1 MDDSSLGSLHRR
13 TRQNHGYPGV
23 FLHPATDNASWPSTD
38 PDDQDPGGGS
48 GAARPWWRRP
58 LTIALAAAAGALA
71 VAYVIGAIAT
81 IGEVPGGTTVAGV
94 AVGGLSPAEA
104 QAKLTAALTPRLAQ
118 PVQVSAGDRTA
129 RFVPASAKIQVDYAA
144 TVAQAGTQSPTPWGL
159 LGSLFGGREFRVMSS
174 GDDQALNAVIAGL
187 RPAVDRPMTEGD
199 VRFDGVAPVP
209 VQPEAG
215 QELDE
220 TAARQALVTEWANAA
235 DVKLPIR
242 TLQPKVPAD
251 EVRRAV
257 DEIAKPAVSAPAT
270 VRGDGRD
277 AAVTPARI
285 AAALRFRAGDN
296 GNLVPSLDKDK
307 LGAVA
312 DKLAATEKQGQ
323 DARMDF
329 SSGSPVVTPSTDGR
343 QIDWDQTLAGLLKA
357 ITGPGDRAVQAK
369 YTDVPAKVTSGA
381 VKSLGIKEVIGE
393 FTTTGFAQDSG
404 VNIRVVAQKVN
415 GAIVKPGETF
425 SLNGYTGPRGT
436 PQGYV
441 EAGVI
446 EEGVPAREV
455 GGGISQFATTTYN
468 AAYFAGMTDAGHK
481 EHSFYISRYPAAR
494 EATVFQNPD
503 GSSVIDLK
511 FANDSATGVAIQTIW
526 TNSSITVKLWG
537 TKHVNVESVPGPKHD
552 FVNPPTVTKSD
563 ASCKPVQGK
572 PGFTASDTRVI
583 RDLGGKE
590 LSRHTRNVRYNPE
603 PTVVCAGS
611 G

>member
-1 MDDSSLGSLHRR
+1 MHPSIDDASW
-13 TRQNHGYPGV
+13 
-23 FLHPATDNASWPSTD
+23 PATD
-38 PDDQDPGGGS
+38 PDSQDPGGRAPG
-48 GAARPWWRRP
+48 RPWWRRP
-58 LTIALAAAAGALA
+58 LTIVLAAAGGVLVA
-71 VAYVIGAIAT
+71 AYVIGAIAT
-81 IGEVPGGTTVAGV
+81 LGEVPGGTTIAGV

-104 QAKLTAALTPRLAQ
+104 QTKLTAALTPRLGQ
-118 PVQVSAGDRTA
+118 PVQVAAGERTA
-129 RFVPASAKIQVDYAA
+129 QFVPASAKIQVDYAA
-144 TVAQAGTQSPTPWGL
+144 TVAQAGAQSLTPWGL
-159 LGSLFGGREFRVMSS
+159 LGSLFGSREFRVVSS
-174 GDDQALNAVIAGL
+174 GDDQALDAVISGL
-187 RPAVDRPMTEGD
+187 RPAVDRPLTEGD
-199 VRFDGVAPVP
+199 VRFDGTDPVP
-209 VQPEAG
+209 VRPAAG
-215 QELDE
+215 QQLDE
-220 TAARQALVTEWANAA
+220 AAARRALVTEWASAA
-235 DVKLPIR
+235 EIELPVR
-242 TLQPKVPAD
+242 TLQPKVTAD
-251 EVRRAV
+251 EVQRAV

-285 AAALRFRAGDN
+285 AAALRFRPGDN
-296 GNLVPSLDKDK
+296 AKLVPSLDKTKLDAVVDK
-307 LGAVA
+307 LS
-312 DKLAATEKQGQ
+312 ATEKPGQ
-323 DARMDF
+323 DARIDF
-329 SSGSPVVTPSTDGR
+329 SSGSPVATPSTSGR
-343 QIDWDQTLAGLLKA
+343 HIDWDQTLAGLLKA
-357 ITGPGDRAVQAK
+357 ITGPGDRTVQAT
-369 YTDVPAKVTSGA
+369 YVDTPAKVTTDA
-381 VKSLGIKEVIGE
+381 VKNLGIKEVIGE
-393 FTTTGFAQDSG
+393 FTTTGFAPDSG
-404 VNIRVVAQKVN
+404 VNIRVVAEKVN

-425 SLNGYTGPRGT
+425 SLNGYTGPRGK

-511 FANDSATGVAIQTIW
+511 FTNDSATGVAIQTIW

-537 TKHVNVESVPGPKHD
+537 TKHVNVESIPGPKHD

-603 PTVVCAGS
+603 PTVVCTAS

>member
-1 MDDSSLGSLHRR
+1 M
-13 TRQNHGYPGV
+13 
-23 FLHPATDNASWPSTD
+23 HPATDNASWPSTD
-38 PDDQDPGGGS
+38 PDDQGPGGGNA
-48 GAARPWWRRP
+48 AARPWWRRP
-58 LTIALAAAAGALA
+58 LTVALAAAAGFLA
-71 VAYVIGAIAT
+71 VAYVVGAIAT
-81 IGEVPGGTTVAGV
+81 AGEVPGGTTVAGV

-118 PVQVSAGDRTA
+118 PVQISAGDRTA
-129 RFVPASAKIQVDYAA
+129 QFVPASAKIQVDYTA
-144 TVAQAGTQSPTPWGL
+144 TVAQAGTQSLTPWGL
-159 LGSLFGGREFRVMSS
+159 LGSLFGDREFRVVSS

-199 VRFDGVAPVP
+199 VRFDGTTPVP
-209 VQPEAG
+209 VEPESG

-220 TAARQALVTEWANAA
+220 TAARQALVTEWAHAA

-242 TLQPKVPAD
+242 TLQPKVPA
-251 EVRRAV
+251 EQVRRAV
-257 DEIAKPAVSAPAT
+257 EQVAKPAVSAAAT
-270 VRGDGRD
+270 VRGEGRD
-277 AAVTPARI
+277 VAVTPENI
-285 AAALRFRAGDN
+285 AAALRFRPGGN

-307 LGAVA
+307 LGAVV
-312 DKLAATEKQGQ
+312 DKLSATEKPGQ

-329 SSGSPVVTPSTDGR
+329 SSGAPVVAPSSDGR
-343 QIDWDQTLAGLLKA
+343 KIDWDQTLAGLLKA
-357 ITGPGDRAVQAK
+357 ITGPGERAVQAK
-369 YTDVPAKVTSGA
+369 YTDAPAKVTTDA

-393 FTTTGFAQDSG
+393 FTTTGFAADSG

-526 TNSSITVKLWG
+526 TGSSITVKLWG